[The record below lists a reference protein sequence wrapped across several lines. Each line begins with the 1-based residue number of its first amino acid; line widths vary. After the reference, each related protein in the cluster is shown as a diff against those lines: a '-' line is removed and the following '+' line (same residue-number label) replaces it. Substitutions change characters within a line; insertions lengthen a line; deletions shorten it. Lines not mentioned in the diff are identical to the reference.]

1 MSITSRRK
9 WILVLPLALLVCFA
23 IQAPG
28 GNGQSVDKQL
38 EPIQEAYRLILES
51 YYLPESVDREE
62 LIKGAIEGMLEEL
75 PDDYNAVYSREE
87 YADYRERQEGNYIG
101 IGMEIE
107 KSGDHVKVV
116 SVFPDTPASRSGLNS
131 GDTIIS
137 IDGEPTSKMTFQEA
151 FEVLDGEKGTEVKVT
166 VRRPEGEEVTITLT
180 RTEIEITPVEL
191 ILLEEVKVALVD
203 INLFNRQT
211 APELR
216 RALTKLRDSDIEG
229 YVIDLRNNS
238 GGWLNSAL
246 KVASQF
252 VDSGLIT
259 KTVGPGGDREYS
271 SRGNSNPNLPLV
283 VLINSG
289 TASASELVAGAIRDQ
304 GMGILVGRKS
314 FGKGLVQTTHS
325 VGRGL
330 RVKISSSEYL
340 TPSGEKLNEKGLSPD
355 IESDDRSEDLD
366 IAINWIEEHK
376 GQLAPL
382 EKEPAE

>member
-9 WILVLPLALLVCFA
+9 WTLVLPVVLLVCLA

-28 GNGQSVDKQL
+28 GNGQSVDQQL
-38 EPIQEAYRLILES
+38 KPIQEAYKLILDN
-51 YYLPESVDREE
+51 YYLTESVDREE

-87 YADYRERQEGNYIG
+87 YADYRKRQEGNYIG
-101 IGMEIE
+101 LGMEIE
-107 KSGDHVKVV
+107 KSGDHVRVV

-131 GDTIIS
+131 GDIIIS
-137 IDGEPTSKMTFQEA
+137 VDEKPTGEMTYQEV
-151 FEVLDGEKGTEVKVT
+151 FDVLDGKKGTEVQVT
-166 VRRPEGEEVTITLT
+166 VRRPNGKEETVNLT
-180 RTEIEITPVEL
+180 REKIEITPVEL
-191 ILLEEVKVALVD
+191 KLLEGDKIALID

-211 APELR
+211 ADDLEKVL
-216 RALTKLRDSDIEG
+216 AGLKDSDLKG
-229 YVIDLRNNS
+229 YIIDLRNNS

-246 KVASQF
+246 EVASQF
-252 VDSGLIT
+252 VDDGLIT
-259 KTVGPGGDREYS
+259 KTVGPGGNREYN
-271 SRGNSNPNLPLV
+271 SRGNKNPNLPLV
-283 VLINSG
+283 VLINGG

-340 TPSGEKLNEKGLSPD
+340 TPSGEKLNKKGLSPD
-355 IESDDRSEDLD
+355 IKSDGRNEDLD
-366 IAINWIEEHK
+366 TAISWIEEQE
-376 GQLAPL
+376 GRLTPL
-382 EKEPAE
+382 EEEPNE